1 MIQEERPAAESLPEG
16 ESGGEPDGLTEHAA
30 AAATAQP
37 VVVAEI
43 GPIAAA
49 ERVEL
54 IDIVRGLAL
63 FGILAAN
70 MRGFAGPASAYVDPS
85 IFWGAMP
92 DRIAQAVIDTFI
104 QGKFVTIFACLF
116 GVGFAVQLERGEARG
131 VKIGRVYAR
140 RLGILAAFGIV
151 HGLLIWFGDIL
162 LPYALIGFLLLL
174 FRRRRD
180 STLIAWAV
188 VGQMVPIVLL
198 CLALL
203 ASRASTEP
211 LKGPKTPTAAE
222 LASSVEIFANGS
234 WGEIQERR
242 TTEVV
247 TTNWGMFP
255 FYFLPLLGLFLAGS
269 LAWRHRFFNPT
280 PESLPRY
287 RRWMWIG
294 LAVGLTG
301 NALATAIRWGSSAR
315 PFPPTPMTIVVQAI
329 LMVAVPMLSLGYV
342 CGVVVLCTNPAW
354 HRRLAPFGAVGRMAL
369 SNYLLQSVICTLIF
383 YSYGLGLFGTIG
395 PALMLIPTVAI
406 YAVQPVWSTWWL
418 RRFRFGPCEW
428 IWRTLTYG
436 HLQPMRLA
444 QAPR

>member
-1 MIQEERPAAESLPEG
+1 MVAGSPTENEGAVGPELVAGLAPAE
-16 ESGGEPDGLTEHAA
+16 
-30 AAATAQP
+30 AATP
-37 VVVAEI
+37 MTVAEI

-70 MRGFAGPASAYVDPS
+70 MRGFAGPAGAYFDPS
-85 IFWGAMP
+85 IYWGGMP

-116 GVGFAVQLERGEARG
+116 GVGFAVQLERGAAKG

-180 STLIAWAV
+180 STLVAWAV
-188 VGQMVPIVLL
+188 VGQLVPIVLL
-198 CLALL
+198 SLALL
-203 ASRASTEP
+203 ASRVSTEP
-211 LKGPKTPTAAE
+211 IKGPKAPSAAE
-222 LASSVEIFANGS
+222 LVRNVEIFATGS
-234 WGEIQERR
+234 WGEIQEQRA
-242 TTEVV
+242 TEVV

-255 FYFLPLLGLFLAGS
+255 FFFLPLLGLFLIGA

-287 RRWMWIG
+287 RKWMWIG

-301 NALATAIRWGSSAR
+301 NALSTAIRWILHAP
-315 PFPPTPMTIVVQAI
+315 PFPPTPMTIAVQVI
-329 LMVAVPMLSLGYV
+329 QMVAVPMLSLGYV
-342 CGVVVLCTNPAW
+342 CGVVVLCADPAW

-369 SNYLLQSVICTLIF
+369 SNYLLQSLICTLIF
-383 YSYGLGLFGTIG
+383 YSYGLGFFGTIG
-395 PALMLIPTVAI
+395 PALLIIPTVAI
-406 YAVQPVWSTWWL
+406 YAAQPVLSTWWL

-428 IWRTLTYG
+428 LWRTLTYG
-436 HLQPMRLA
+436 HVQPMRVENGG
-444 QAPR
+444 R

>member
-1 MIQEERPAAESLPEG
+1 MAEALPVG
-16 ESGGEPDGLTEHAA
+16 EPYGEPDVPTEHAA
-30 AAATAQP
+30 AVTAVPAP
-37 VVVAEI
+37 VVTEI

-70 MRGFAGPASAYVDPS
+70 MRGFAGPARAYFDPS
-85 IFWGAMP
+85 IYWGAMP
-92 DRIAQAVIDTFI
+92 DRIAQAFIDTFI
-104 QGKFVTIFACLF
+104 QGKFVTIFAFLF
-116 GVGFAVQLERGEARG
+116 GVGFAVQLERGEAKG

-151 HGLLIWFGDIL
+151 HGLMIWFGDIL

-180 STLIAWAV
+180 STLIAWVV
-188 VGQMVPIVLL
+188 VGQVVPIVLL
-198 CLALL
+198 SLALL
-203 ASRASTEP
+203 ASRVSTEP
-211 LKGPKTPTAAE
+211 LEGPKTPTAEE
-222 LASSVEIFANGS
+222 LARNVEIFATGS
-234 WGEIQERR
+234 WAEIQEQRA
-242 TTEVV
+242 TEVV

-255 FYFLPLLGLFLAGS
+255 FFFLPLLGLFLAGS
-269 LAWRHRFFNPT
+269 LAWRHRLFNPT

-301 NALATAIRWGSSAR
+301 NAVATAIRWVAYAP
-315 PFPPTPMTIVVQAI
+315 PFPPTPLTIVVQVI
-329 LMVAVPMLSLGYV
+329 QMIAVPMLSLGYV
-342 CGVVVLCTNPAW
+342 CGVIVLCASPAW

-369 SNYLLQSVICTLIF
+369 SNYLLQSVVCTLIF
-383 YSYGLGLFGTIG
+383 YSYGLGFFGTIG
-395 PALMLIPTVAI
+395 PAPLLILTVAI
-406 YAVQPVWSTWWL
+406 YAAQPVWSAWWL

-428 IWRTLTYG
+428 LWRTLTYG
-436 HLQPMRLA
+436 HIQPMRLEHNG
-444 QAPR
+444 R